1 MRSLDLRVAATR
13 PLADAPARRPPARE
27 GHVPPAAGRPAPDG
41 RRAPYGASLPAADLA
56 ALTARAA
63 AWRARPGDVGP
74 AAADVELSVRVLA
87 DGGTIAVARQTV
99 DGRTRH
105 IEAIVR

>member
-1 MRSLDLRVAATR
+1 MRPLDLRVAAAR
-13 PLADAPARRPPARE
+13 PLADAPVRRLPARE
-27 GHVPPAAGRPAPDG
+27 GHVPLADR
-41 RRAPYGASLPAADLA
+41 RRAPYGPSLPAADLA

-63 AWRARPGDVGP
+63 AWRARPGDAAAGP
-74 AAADVELSVRVLA
+74 ADVELSVRVLA
-87 DGGTIAVARQTV
+87 DGGTIAVARQVV